1 MREKQRKQSTFNS
14 EYEIS
19 KDDIVL
25 IETDQYNR
33 INWKMRKVTKLIN
46 GRDAN
51 VPVVNV
57 EYINN
62 DKKMTIT
69 RPINKVYPVELNNNE
84 AEVQY
89 KFLDEKN
96 IPSVTTI

>member
-25 IETDQYNR
+25 IEADQYNR
-33 INWKMRKVTKLIN
+33 INWKLGKVTKLIK

-62 DKKMTIT
+62 DKKITIT
-69 RPINKVYPVELNNNE
+69 RPINKVYLVELNNNE
-84 AEVQY
+84 AEVQ
-89 KFLDEKN
+89 
-96 IPSVTTI
+96 

>member
-25 IETDQYNR
+25 IEADQYNR
-33 INWKMRKVTKLIN
+33 KNWKLGKVTKLIKV
-46 GRDAN
+46 RDAN

-62 DKKMTIT
+62 DKKITIT

-84 AEVQY
+84 AEVQ
-89 KFLDEKN
+89 
-96 IPSVTTI
+96 

>member
-1 MREKQRKQSTFNS
+1 M
-14 EYEIS
+14 
-19 KDDIVL
+19 L
-25 IETDQYNR
+25 IEADQHNR
-33 INWKMRKVTKLIN
+33 INWKLGKVTKLIK

-62 DKKMTIT
+62 DKKITIT

-84 AEVQY
+84 AEVQ
-89 KFLDEKN
+89 
-96 IPSVTTI
+96 

>member
-25 IETDQYNR
+25 IEADQYNR
-33 INWKMRKVTKLIN
+33 KNWKLGKVTKLIK

-62 DKKMTIT
+62 DKKITIT

-84 AEVQY
+84 AEVQ
-89 KFLDEKN
+89 
-96 IPSVTTI
+96 

>member
-1 MREKQRKQSTFNS
+1 MG
-14 EYEIS
+14 
-19 KDDIVL
+19 
-25 IETDQYNR
+25 
-33 INWKMRKVTKLIN
+33 KVTKLIN

-51 VPVVNV
+51 VPVVNI

-84 AEVQY
+84 AEVQQ

-96 IPSVTTI
+96 IPSVTTIQC

>member
-25 IETDQYNR
+25 IEADQYNR
-33 INWKMRKVTKLIN
+33 INWKLGKVTKLIK

-62 DKKMTIT
+62 DKKITIT

-84 AEVQY
+84 AEVQ
-89 KFLDEKN
+89 
-96 IPSVTTI
+96 